1 MDSPLFWM
9 MKKSRAMLPYMPKWT
24 YPLFCSLAYLICIRK
39 VLHLRK
45 PRTFTEKIQ
54 WMKFHDSTEM
64 KSRLSDK
71 YLVKEWV
78 REKIGDQYV
87 IPLLGAWDT
96 FDEIDF
102 DKLPSK
108 FVLKLNHGCGFN
120 YFVPDK
126 DRLDYADARRKIEQW
141 RKTAFEFSSF
151 EMHYAAIQRKIIAEE
166 YIENLAD
173 EYVNDYKAWCFQGKV
188 LFILYL
194 TDRRNGLKEVYL
206 DRNWSVLPLASGVA
220 SKITEVPEKP
230 ENLEEFIRISERLA
244 AGIPFVR
251 VDFYRLNDGSFRF
264 GEMTFTPCGGFIRW
278 SPKEWDLKLGNLLTL
293 PSVEK

>member
-102 DKLPSK
+102 DDFAVVGHGELEALVRRVYAIFLRVVHCHRATVGPHAVGSSLSIPQHCLCEARVSK
-108 FVLKLNHGCGFN
+108 E
-120 YFVPDK
+120 
-126 DRLDYADARRKIEQW
+126 RK
-141 RKTAFEFSSF
+141 
-151 EMHYAAIQRKIIAEE
+151 
-166 YIENLAD
+166 
-173 EYVNDYKAWCFQGKV
+173 GK
-188 LFILYL
+188 
-194 TDRRNGLKEVYL
+194 
-206 DRNWSVLPLASGVA
+206 
-220 SKITEVPEKP
+220 
-230 ENLEEFIRISERLA
+230 
-244 AGIPFVR
+244 
-251 VDFYRLNDGSFRF
+251 
-264 GEMTFTPCGGFIRW
+264 
-278 SPKEWDLKLGNLLTL
+278 
-293 PSVEK
+293 